1 MEKCSWNILMTDD
14 LLDILRKRLASEKS
28 VSFAYLFGS
37 HARQNTG
44 NLSDIDIAIF
54 LGGNVDFF
62 HYRLKLTESIEKMI
76 GGYKVDI
83 IVLNRATP
91 LLAHEIVKTGVLL
104 KENKDARIDFEIK
117 SLQEYLDT
125 QYLRDTQRLYIK
137 KQLNEGTYFG

>member
-1 MEKCSWNILMTDD
+1 MTDG

-37 HARQNTG
+37 HARQNAG

-54 LGGNVDFF
+54 VRGNVDSFR
-62 HYRLKLTESIEKMI
+62 YRLKLTEAIEKTI
-76 GGYKVDI
+76 GGHKMDI
-83 IVLNRATP
+83 IVLNRTTP
-91 LLAHEIVKTGVLL
+91 LLAHEIIKTGVLL
-104 KENKDARIDFEIK
+104 KENKDARINFEIK

>member
-1 MEKCSWNILMTDD
+1 MEKCSWNILMTDY

-37 HARQNTG
+37 HARQTTG

-62 HYRLKLTESIEKMI
+62 HYRLKLAESIEKMI

-104 KENKDARIDFEIK
+104 KENKDVRIDFEIK